1 MTASIVT
8 TIGLKLAH
16 LPTGKLRPEHIQ
28 KTLISLPKTPRL
40 LLKPR
45 YISVDPYMRTR
56 MQPAGYDYIERWAVG
71 SPLSGWTLAEVIA
84 SNGPSFKRGDFVVGH
99 LPMQE
104 IVASDGQQLTP
115 VPEGSDPEAYL
126 HPLGMTG
133 FTAWVGMQRL
143 GQPTAQDSVL
153 VSAAAGAVGSI
164 AAQLAQHQGANVI
177 VTAGRAD
184 KRAWLHDKGFK
195 SVLNHRSPDYIEQLH
210 DAAPFGITLNFENIG
225 GRAFTTAIESM
236 ATNGRIVLCG
246 LVSQYQTRNP
256 RKSPDNFAQ
265 LRQKNV
271 AVHPFVVPDYL
282 RYWDAFQQFMQP
294 LVVQK
299 RLAWKLDK
307 ISGGLDSVAP
317 ALIGLLN
324 GDNLGKR
331 VVEMP

>member
-1 MTASIVT
+1 MLTR
-8 TIGLKLAH
+8 GLILH
-16 LPTGKLRPEHIQ
+16 
-28 KTLISLPKTPRL
+28 SLPEGPLQPENFLAADIVLPDKPSL
-40 LLKPR
+40 LLRPR

-56 MQPAGYDYIERWAVG
+56 MQPAGYDYIERWSAG

-84 SNGPSFKRGDFVVGH
+84 SSGPSFKRGDFVVGH

-104 IVASDGQQLTP
+104 IVASDGQQLIP

-143 GQPTAQDSVL
+143 GQPTAQDTVL

-164 AAQLAQHQGANVI
+164 AAQLAQRQGANVI

-184 KRAWLHDKGFK
+184 KRAWLHDRGFQ
-195 SVLNHRSPDYIEQLH
+195 SVLNHRNPDYTEQLH
-210 DAAPFGITLNFENIG
+210 NAAPFGITLNFENVG
-225 GRAFTTAIESM
+225 GSAFTAAIESM
-236 ATNGRIVLCG
+236 ANNGRIVLCG
-246 LVSQYQTRNP
+246 LVSQYQTLNP

-282 RYWDAFQQFMQP
+282 RYWDAFQPFMRP

>member
-1 MTASIVT
+1 MLTR
-8 TIGLKLAH
+8 GLILH
-16 LPTGKLRPEHIQ
+16 SLPDGQLKPEHFRAADIV
-28 KTLISLPKTPRL
+28 LPDKPPL
-40 LLKPR
+40 LLRPR

-56 MQPAGYDYIERWAVG
+56 MQPAGYNYIERWSAG

-104 IVASDGQQLTP
+104 IVASDGQHLIY
-115 VPEGSDPEAYL
+115 VPTDSDPEAYL

-143 GQPTAQDSVL
+143 GRPTAEDSVL

-164 AAQLAQHQGANVI
+164 AAQLAQRKGANVI

-184 KRAWLHDKGFK
+184 KRAWLHDKGFQTI
-195 SVLNHRSPDYIEQLH
+195 LDHRSSGYFEQLH

-225 GRAFTTAIESM
+225 GSAFTSAIESM

-282 RYWDAFQQFMQP
+282 RYWENFQEFMRP
-294 LVVQK
+294 LVVQE

>member
-1 MTASIVT
+1 MTASTKT
-8 TIGLKLAH
+8 TIGLKLAR
-16 LPTGKLRPEHIQ
+16 LPEGTLRPEHIE
-28 KTLISLPKTPRL
+28 KTLINLPDKPSL
-40 LLKPR
+40 LLRPR
-45 YISVDPYMRTR
+45 YIGVDPYMRTR
-56 MQPAGYDYIERWAVG
+56 MQPAGYDYIERWAAG
-71 SPLSGWTLAEVIA
+71 SPLSSWTLAEVIA
-84 SNGPSFKRGDFVVGH
+84 SNSPSFKRGDFVVGH

-104 IVASDGQQLTP
+104 IVASDGQHLIP
-115 VPEGSDPEAYL
+115 VPEGNDSEAYL

-133 FTAWVGMQRL
+133 FTAWVGMQLL
-143 GQPTAQDSVL
+143 GRPTANDTVL

-164 AAQLAQHQGANVI
+164 AAQLARRQGAHVI

-184 KRAWLHDKGFK
+184 KRAWLRDRGFQ

-210 DAAPFGITLNFENIG
+210 DAAPFGITLDFENIG
-225 GRAFTTAIESM
+225 GSAFTAAIESM

-246 LVSQYQTRNP
+246 LVSQYQTHNP

-271 AVHPFVVPDYL
+271 AVHPFVVPDHL
-282 RYWDAFQQFMQP
+282 QYWDEFQCFMAP
-294 LVVQK
+294 LVAHKSIEWQ
-299 RLAWKLDK
+299 LDK
-307 ISGGLDSVAP
+307 VTGGLDSVAP

>member
-1 MTASIVT
+1 MLTR
-8 TIGLKLAH
+8 GLILHSVPKGQLQ
-16 LPTGKLRPEHIQ
+16 PEHFRI
-28 KTLISLPKTPRL
+28 TDIVLPDKPFLMLR
-40 LLKPR
+40 PR

-56 MQPAGYDYIERWAVG
+56 MQPVGYDYIERWSAD

-84 SNGPSFKRGDFVVGH
+84 SNAPSFKRGDFVVGH

-104 IVASDGQQLTP
+104 VIASDGQHLMP
-115 VPEGSDPEAYL
+115 VPVGNDPEAYL

-133 FTAWVGMQRL
+133 FTAWVGMQLL
-143 GQPTAQDSVL
+143 GRPTTEDTVL

-164 AAQLAQHQGANVI
+164 AAQLAQRQGANVI

-184 KRAWLHDKGFK
+184 KRAWLHNGGFQ
-195 SVLNHRSPDYIEQLH
+195 SVLNHRSPDYTEQLH
-210 DAAPFGITLNFENIG
+210 DAAPSGITLNFENVG
-225 GRAFTTAIESM
+225 GSAFTAAIESM
-236 ATNGRIVLCG
+236 TINGRIVLCG

-282 RYWDAFQQFMQP
+282 RYWDAFQQFMLP

-299 RLAWKLDK
+299 RIAWKLDK

-331 VVEMP
+331 VIEMP

>member
-1 MTASIVT
+1 MTASTKT
-8 TIGLKLAH
+8 TIGLRLAH
-16 LPTGKLRPEHIQ
+16 LPAGKLRPEHIE
-28 KTLISLPKTPRL
+28 KTLISLPETPRL

-56 MQPAGYDYIERWAVG
+56 MQPAGYDYIERWAAG

-84 SNGPSFKRGDFVVGH
+84 SNRPSFKRGDFVVGH

-104 IVASDGQQLTP
+104 VIASDGQHLIP
-115 VPEGSDPEAYL
+115 VPVGDDPEAYL

-133 FTAWVGMQRL
+133 FTAWVGMQLL
-143 GQPTAQDSVL
+143 GRPTAEDTVL

-164 AAQLAQHQGANVI
+164 AAQLAQRQEAKVI

-184 KRAWLHDKGFK
+184 KRAWLHDKGFQ
-195 SVLNHRSPDYIEQLH
+195 SVLNHRSPDYTKQLH
-210 DAAPFGITLNFENIG
+210 GAAPSGITLNFENVG
-225 GRAFTTAIESM
+225 GSAFTAAIEAM

-282 RYWDAFQQFMQP
+282 RYWNDFQQFMLP
-294 LVVQK
+294 LVAQK
-299 RLAWKLDK
+299 RIAWKLDK